1 MTQIKDQ
8 ANGQPQETGFRIK
21 GWHVLAAMI
30 GFFGIIIAV
39 NSVMVSLALKSFP
52 GEDQKKSYMQGL
64 DYNQTLEQRAEQAA
78 QGWRLLLIDGTEIS
92 VSATSLKVKLV
103 ADHDRPVRGQ
113 ILTGTMRRPATD
125 REDVSLTFVEDKE
138 GLYIAQLP
146 SLTAGAW
153 QVKIQTGDETT
164 AFVAETRLWL
174 K

>member
-1 MTQIKDQ
+1 MKSVQDQ
-8 ANGQPQETGFRIK
+8 TPETGFRIK

-64 DYNQTLEQRAEQAA
+64 DYNQTLEQRAKQAA
-78 QGWRLLLIDGTEIS
+78 QGWRLVLVDGTDFSIT
-92 VSATSLKVKLV
+92 ATTLKVKLV
-103 ADHDRPVRGQ
+103 ADKDRPVRGQ
-113 ILTGTMRRPATD
+113 ILTGTLRRPTTD
-125 REDVSLTFVEDKE
+125 REDVSLTFVEDAN
-138 GLYIAQLP
+138 GLYIAPLP
-146 SLTAGAW
+146 RLNPGAW
-153 QVKIQTGDETT
+153 DLKIKTEDETT